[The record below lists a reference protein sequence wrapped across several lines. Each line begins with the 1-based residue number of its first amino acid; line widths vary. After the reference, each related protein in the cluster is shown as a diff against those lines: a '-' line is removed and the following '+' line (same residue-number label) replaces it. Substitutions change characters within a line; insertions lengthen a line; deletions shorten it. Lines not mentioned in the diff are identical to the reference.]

1 MHRRSVSGM
10 SIGVLILA
18 GALAM
23 SLTTWGCAG
32 KGPGQAST
40 VSEEGLN
47 TVRLESDPDGNQ
59 NTHPA
64 RLTPQEIGTLLRGVR
79 VWEQRNVIHRL
90 FTGPA
95 PKTRA
100 FRDDE
105 IEFLAPALSKALA
118 QAAPDQRVHFRISHA
133 DPQGAE
139 ETTSGWIFVR
149 EPNLHLVLGEVHD
162 KHAPGPDISK
172 YDRQMPDVPEV
183 SGAFHVTFEPEEYL
197 VAVKSG
203 GKWFAPD
210 QREELIIRYRDAL
223 PLLPAHPLNE
233 PGGRKPTP

>member
-1 MHRRSVSGM
+1 MLGRPSAGATLAIV
-10 SIGVLILA
+10 LA
-18 GALAM
+18 GTLVAC
-23 SLTTWGCAG
+23 LTFWSCAG
-32 KGPGQAST
+32 KEPRETRT
-40 VSEEGLN
+40 VTEEGLN
-47 TVRLESDPDGNQ
+47 TVRLDSDPDGKANS
-59 NTHPA
+59 HPEN
-64 RLTPQEIGTLLRGVR
+64 LTPQQLGTLLRGVR
-79 VWEQRNVIHRL
+79 VWEQRNPIHRL

-105 IEFLAPALSKALA
+105 IEFLAPALSKALSK
-118 QAAPDQRVHFRISHA
+118 AALDQRVYFHISHA

-149 EPNLHLVLGEVHD
+149 DPNLHLILSEAHD

-183 SGAFHVTFEPEEYL
+183 SSAFEVTFEPEEYL
-197 VAVKSG
+197 VAAKSKG
-203 GKWFAPD
+203 RWFAPD

-223 PLLPAHPLNE
+223 PALPVHPLNE
-233 PGGRKPTP
+233 PGSRKATP